1 MLKYRTARSR
11 GQGLVEFA
19 MVLPILVTFLFGVI
33 EFGWMFYQ
41 FQTLSNAIRAAS
53 RRGAVGESN
62 DRVVA
67 IVNAMAG
74 NHFNIAGSPN
84 TLTVTV
90 RNNAGSTVTNTL
102 RPSGGKIRLDAV
114 YQLQTLTFLKGMI
127 GTITV
132 RPYSEMIIE

>member
-1 MLKYRTARSR
+1 MLNFRRKR

-19 MVLPILVTFLFGVI
+19 MALPLLVTFLFGII
-33 EFGWMFYQ
+33 EFGFMFFQ
-41 FQTLSNAIRAAS
+41 FQTLSNAMRAAT
-53 RRGAVGESN
+53 RRGAVGETN
-62 DRVVA
+62 TQVIA
-67 IVNAMAG
+67 IVNSMCG
-74 NHFNIAGSPN
+74 KQVNIADAPN

-90 RNNAGSTVTNTL
+90 MNNAGATVTNTT
-102 RPSGGKIRLDAV
+102 RPSGGKFRLDAT

>member
-1 MLKYRTARSR
+1 MLKLRRKR

-19 MVLPILVTFLFGVI
+19 MALPLLVTFLFGII
-33 EFGWMFYQ
+33 EFGFMFFQ
-41 FQTLSNAIRAAS
+41 FQTLSNAIRAAT
-53 RRGAVGESN
+53 RRGAVGETN
-62 DRVVA
+62 TQVIA
-67 IVNAMAG
+67 IVNSMCG
-74 NHFNIAGSPN
+74 KQVNIADAPN

-102 RPSGGKIRLDAV
+102 RPSGGKFRLAAT